1 VIIAKSLGEDEERHG
16 SVSFQLDLY
25 FGSNN
30 HEIALGQSYK
40 QWITLFDH
48 PDDDMYDGVL
58 GEDDDEEP
66 RLLIE
71 FVVDNNTA

>member
-1 VIIAKSLGEDEERHG
+1 MI
-16 SVSFQLDLY
+16 
-25 FGSNN
+25 
-30 HEIALGQSYK
+30 GQSYK

-48 PDDDMYDGVL
+48 PDDDIYDGVL

-71 FVVDNNTA
+71 FVVDDNTA